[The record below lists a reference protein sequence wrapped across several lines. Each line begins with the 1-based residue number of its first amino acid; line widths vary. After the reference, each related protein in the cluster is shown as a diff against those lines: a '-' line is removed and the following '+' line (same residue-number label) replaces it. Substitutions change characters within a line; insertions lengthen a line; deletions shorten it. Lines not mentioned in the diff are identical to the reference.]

1 MRKFLLVLGL
11 AILFLFS
18 SQEILAASLNL
29 SSSNSTLQVGEE
41 FWVEVHLDTQN
52 QETLGTDVILI
63 FDPQFF
69 EAKEIQEGVIYPSYP
84 GKKIDNEQ
92 GKIFLSGV
100 ANFGTPVTISGVLG
114 KIKFMPKKQGEGQI
128 SFAWESGRTDLT
140 NIVPYQGN
148 VDLLS
153 QQPQPL
159 EFKIEKQSLFGKI
172 IELIRRLIR
181 SLPF

>member
-11 AILFLFS
+11 VILFLFS
-18 SQEILAASLNL
+18 NQEILAASLNL
-29 SSSNSTLQVGEE
+29 SSSNSTPQVGEE
-41 FWVEVHLDTQN
+41 FWVEVYLDTQN
-52 QETLGTDVILI
+52 QATLGTDVILI

-100 ANFGTPVTISGVLG
+100 ANYGAPVSISGVLG
-114 KIKFMPKKQGEGQI
+114 KIKFMPKKQGKGEI
-128 SFAWESGRTDLT
+128 SFAWEPGRTDLT
-140 NIVPYQGN
+140 NIVPYQGSDN
-148 VDLLS
+148 LLS
-153 QQPQPL
+153 QAPQTL
-159 EFKIEKQSLFGKI
+159 GLQIEKQTLIGKI